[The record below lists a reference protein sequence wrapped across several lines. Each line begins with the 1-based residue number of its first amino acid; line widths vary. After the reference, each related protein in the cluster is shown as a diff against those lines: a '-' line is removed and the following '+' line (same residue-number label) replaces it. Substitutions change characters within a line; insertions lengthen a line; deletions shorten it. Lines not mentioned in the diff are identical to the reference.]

1 MAINKKLIHFRTKA
15 AFTTELN
22 AGNIPDTSI
31 VFIKDTKEIWT
42 HGQLYSC
49 SLTEVDTELS
59 DTSVN
64 PVQNKAVK
72 AGITAAKNEM
82 TSQLTYKVDKVTGKG
97 LSTNDYTTQEK
108 KDLADLKS
116 GKANN
121 TLYRLPDA
129 ADGVTGGIQI
139 GYAASGRNYA
149 LKLLNKKAYVVVPW
163 TDQNV
168 YQAVVPESSTTAY
181 PILGSAE
188 KSLTD
193 GKAAQSVYLKD
204 LTFTPEGKVLSV
216 GTGTMEAKRFKGT
229 ADTAT
234 SAAAARKATQDGNGK
249 NIADTYQTKADFNNF
264 KTDVVLIEYIGQPDM
279 VAPLDTNSRVPREN
293 LPVMGAVQE
302 FRMGVASTLVSQSTT
317 EWDYI
322 VFDTSR
328 QRFVAYGTDGK
339 YYGNWTDSA
348 DYVSAQSTMK
358 PRADRLFVCNS
369 NGKFYRYYGGS
380 LVECCMPITYSP
392 WVKQAKI
399 KDNSSTH
406 TFGGIVVDS
415 TGIGSDGAVMEVYKG
430 ETVGDLTKWR
440 MRIYNF
446 VDTPLKI
453 GRIPKNGSTDDSYY
467 IQSYRP
473 VADKMNMVEFWAEST
488 DIKITVKKL

>member
-15 AFTTELN
+15 AFTTELK

-72 AGITAAKNEM
+72 AGITAAKNEI
-82 TSQLTYKVDKVTGKG
+82 LHG
-97 LSTNDYTTQEK
+97 
-108 KDLADLKS
+108 
-116 GKANN
+116 
-121 TLYRLPDA
+121 LPDA

-149 LKLLNKKAYVVVPW
+149 LELSNKKAYVVVPW

-168 YQAVVPESSTTAY
+168 YQAVVPEASTTAY
-181 PILGSAE
+181 PILGSTE

-193 GKAAQSVYLKD
+193 GKAAQSVYLKG

-264 KTDVVLIEYIGQPDM
+264 KTDVVLIEYIGQPGM
-279 VAPLDTNSRVPREN
+279 VAPLDPNGRVPREN

-302 FRMGVASTLVSQSTT
+302 FRMGVASTLVPESIT

-328 QRFVAYGTDGK
+328 QRFVAHGTDGK

-369 NGKFYRYYGGS
+369 NGKFYRYYGDS

-392 WVKQAKI
+392 WVKQTKI
-399 KDNSSTH
+399 KNNSSTY
-406 TFGGIVVDS
+406 TFGGKVVDS
-415 TGIGSDGAVMEVYKG
+415 TGIGNDGVIQEVYKG
-430 ETVGDLTKWR
+430 ETVGDLTKWKI
-440 MRIYNF
+440 RIYNF

-453 GRIPKNGSTDDSYY
+453 GRIPNNGSTDDSYY
-467 IQSYRP
+467 IQSYKP
-473 VADKMNMVEFWAEST
+473 VADKMNMVEFWAESS

>member
-1 MAINKKLIHFRTKA
+1 MAINKKLIHFKTKA

-42 HGQLYSC
+42 HGQLYS
-49 SLTEVDTELS
+49 EVDAELS
-59 DTSVN
+59 DTSTN
-64 PVQNKAVK
+64 PVQNKIVN
-72 AGITAAKNEM
+72 AGITAAKNEL
-82 TSQLTYKVDKVTGKG
+82 TSQLNHKVDKVDGKG
-97 LSTNDYTTQEK
+97 LSTHDYTTQEK

-116 GKANN
+116 GKTNN
-121 TLYRLPDA
+121 TLYSLPVA
-129 ADGVTGGIQI
+129 KDGTKGGIQI
-139 GYAASGRNYA
+139 GYAASGKNYA
-149 LKLLNKKAYVVVPW
+149 VQLSNEKAYVVVPW
-163 TDQNV
+163 TDQYV
-168 YQAVVPESSTTAY
+168 YQAILPTSDANAY

-193 GKAAQSVYLKD
+193 GKAAQSVYLKG
-204 LTFTPEGKVLSV
+204 LTFTPESSVLSV
-216 GTGTMEAKRFKGT
+216 GMGTMEAKRFKGT

-249 NIADTYQTKADFNNF
+249 NIADTYQTKADFNAF
-264 KTDVVLIEYIGQPDM
+264 KTDVVLVDYIGQPNM

-293 LPVMGAVQE
+293 LPVMGAIQE

-358 PRADRLFVCNS
+358 PRTDRLFVCNS
-369 NGKFYRYYGGS
+369 NGKFYRYYDGS

-392 WVKQAKI
+392 WVKQTKI
-399 KDNSSTH
+399 KNNSSTH

-467 IQSYRP
+467 MQSYRP